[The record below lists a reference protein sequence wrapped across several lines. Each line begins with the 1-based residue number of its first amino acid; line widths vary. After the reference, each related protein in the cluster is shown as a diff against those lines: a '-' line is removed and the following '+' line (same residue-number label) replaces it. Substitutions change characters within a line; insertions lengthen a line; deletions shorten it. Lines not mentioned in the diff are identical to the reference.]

1 MKINYSPQFEIM
13 IKALKDFDRADFE
26 AWYFAN
32 LPVGSK
38 NLLEYI
44 LFKDKENRS
53 KIILPK
59 H

>member
-1 MKINYSPQFEIM
+1 MKLNYSQQAEIM

-32 LPVGSK
+32 LPVGST

-44 LFKDKENRS
+44 LFKEKENKS
-53 KIILPK
+53 NGS
-59 H
+59 